1 MLFALLQQQPQPQP
15 QPADGFVVRIMPP
28 PTDVEGLADVLLG
41 SLGLVGLLVLSAVVL
56 ALLFAGGL
64 YVYRL
69 RFGDPFPSA
78 SEQRPGDGGP
88 AGSITR

>member
-1 MLFALLQQQPQPQP
+1 MMMFALQQQPPSQGFMVKIMQPP
-15 QPADGFVVRIMPP
+15 SDI
-28 PTDVEGLADVLLG
+28 EGLADVLLG
-41 SLGLVGLLVLSAVVL
+41 SLGLVGLLVVSALIL
-56 ALLFAGGL
+56 AGLFAGGL

-69 RFGDPFPSA
+69 KFADPFPSA

>member
-1 MLFALLQQQPQPQP
+1 MMMFALQ
-15 QPADGFVVRIMPP
+15 PP
-28 PTDVEGLADVLLG
+28 PPSQGFMVKIMQPPSDIEGLADVLLG
-41 SLGLVGLLVLSAVVL
+41 SLGLVGLLVVSALIL
-56 ALLFAGGL
+56 AGLFAGGL

-69 RFGDPFPSA
+69 KFADPFPSA

>member
-1 MLFALLQQQPQPQP
+1 MMMFALQQPKS
-15 QPADGFVVRIMPP
+15 DGFMVKIMQPP
-28 PTDVEGLADVLLG
+28 SDVEGLADVLLG

-56 ALLFAGGL
+56 SLVFAGGL

-69 RFGDPFPSA
+69 KFADPFPSA
-78 SEQRPGDGGP
+78 SEQRPGDSGP